1 MAKTKHRSFRPDNHM
16 IFDEE
21 EQKQRNKQHRH
32 EKHVVNVEQIDLDEL
47 DEDLYAE
54 VEYFLKRG

>member
-1 MAKTKHRSFRPDNHM
+1 M

-32 EKHVVNVEQIDLDEL
+32 EKHTVNVEQFDLEEL